1 MSFIQG
7 NPLLDDEIFQGD
19 VVYGETMTVKGTVQ
33 KTFILFML
41 LIIPAAMVWNLGPN
55 SALLQPIM
63 ITGLIGGMIFALIGI
78 FSKKNARFAAP
89 VYAVFE
95 GLFLGAV
102 SLYYNSM
109 FYEGIVSQAVVLTF
123 GILLTMIGLYSGRI
137 IRATNTFVK
146 VVTVATVGVC
156 MAYFISFIMSFFGTT
171 LPYIHQSGTI
181 GIGFS
186 LFVVVL
192 AALNFVIDFDQI
204 EKGERQAAPKYMEWF
219 GALSVMITLVWLYIN
234 ILRLLSKL
242 ASRD

>member
-7 NPLLDDEIFQGD
+7 NPLLDDKTFEGEAVF
-19 VVYGETMTVKGTVQ
+19 GETMTVKGTVQ

-41 LIIPAAMVWNLGPN
+41 LIIPAAMVWNLGPE
-55 SALLQPIM
+55 SPLLRPLM
-63 ITGLIGGMIFALIGI
+63 IGGAIGGLIFALIGI

-89 VYAVFE
+89 VYAIFE
-95 GLFLGAV
+95 GVFLGAI
-102 SLYYNSM
+102 SLYYNHM

-137 IRATNTFVK
+137 LKATNTFVK
-146 VVTVATVGVC
+146 VVSVATIGVC
-156 MAYFISFIMSFFGTT
+156 AAYFISFILSFFGTSI
-171 LPYIHQSGTI
+171 PYIHSNGMI

-204 EKGERQAAPKYMEWF
+204 ERGEAQGAPQYMEWY